1 MTATKKSWV
10 SKLALVLVTLAAVF
24 IVTDDAVAQKSGAAK
39 KPGKGSDKNMASK
52 KGVADSLGNKEFDGN
67 KLPGK
72 MEVGIAIGSV
82 VGAIAAIKY
91 L

>member
-10 SKLALVLVTLAAVF
+10 STLALVLVTLAAIFV
-24 IVTDDAVAQKSGAAK
+24 VTDDAAAQAK
-39 KPGKGSDKNMASK
+39 KSGKGSDKNMASK
-52 KGVADSLGNKEFDGN
+52 KGVAGSLGTKEIDGN

-72 MEVGIAIGSV
+72 LEMGIAFGSV